1 MMYEIKTE
9 DVYEDFSKDKKLFD
23 FSNCPTKLKLY
34 DDLNKLVVGKMK
46 DETAGVAIKVFAR
59 LKPKMNSSLV
69 DDTSEQKKQRVWIKI
84 LLQQ

>member
-1 MMYEIKTE
+1 M
-9 DVYEDFSKDKKLFD
+9 KDK
-23 FSNCPTKLKLY
+23 
-34 DDLNKLVVGKMK
+34 
-46 DETAGVAIKVFAR
+46 TAGVAIKVFAR